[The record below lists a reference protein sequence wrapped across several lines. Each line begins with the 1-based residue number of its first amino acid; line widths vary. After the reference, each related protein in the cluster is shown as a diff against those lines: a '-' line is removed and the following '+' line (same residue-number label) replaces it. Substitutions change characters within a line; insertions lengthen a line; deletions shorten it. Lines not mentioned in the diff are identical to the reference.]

1 MLCFFLD
8 DILEVGDGFIFRTHG
23 IHDLTCGQRS
33 IRDLLLQLV
42 FFFVERTE
50 FILVSHPRPLQL
62 VRFLLQE
69 RLIVVCELFIGR
81 DALLDGGGFVLF
93 RAFPIQLVLLGGE
106 CRLGRGQAVVGSI
119 HRTQFASLRADI
131 DLGGAGEDGRCS
143 FCVLPCCLSRGLTCG
158 LTRGMSIRVQKGKF
172 FINTLCLHHQHLR
185 RYPLPIISCGRGTS
199 LNIDEVFTPAWRA
212 WR

>member
-8 DILEVGDGFIFRTHG
+8 DILELTDVFCVLTYLCADESLILSCEPFG
-23 IHDLTCGQRS
+23 IVLPFQFAP
-33 IRDLLLQLV
+33 LL
-42 FFFVERTE
+42 VECAE
-50 FILVSHPRPLQL
+50 PILVGHPRPLQL
-62 VRFLLQE
+62 VRFLLQDS
-69 RLIVVCELFIGR
+69 LIVVCELFIGS
-81 DALLDGGGFVLF
+81 DALLDGGSFVLF
-93 RAFPIQLVLLGGE
+93 RAFLIQLVLLGGE
-106 CRLGRGQAVVGSI
+106 CRLGRGQAVVGGI

-185 RYPLPIISCGRGTS
+185 RYP
-199 LNIDEVFTPAWRA
+199 FTYHIVWKGDFLKYR
-212 WR
+212 